1 MRYDTK
7 FNAYATGTENQWST
21 LASAALPGGS
31 INDKDK
37 FNATAMLTGTGQ
49 CDVRA
54 SLNGVVLFEF
64 TGLVSPTLLDLTV
77 VRDGSMIANF
87 AADIRCSVAVA
98 PIVGAKVGMTW
109 GQQQTLLIEG
119 RADTLGGLLL
129 QWGGVER

>member
-1 MRYDTK
+1 MRFDTK
-7 FNAYATGTENQWST
+7 FPPYATGTENQWST
-21 LASAALPGGS
+21 LATANIPGSS

-37 FNATAMLTGTGQ
+37 FNATALLTGTGQ
-49 CDVRA
+49 IDIRA

-64 TGLVSPTLLDLTV
+64 TGLAPTTLLDLAV

-87 AADIRCSVAVA
+87 AADFRCNVAVA
-98 PIVGAKVGMTW
+98 PITGARVGMAW
-109 GQQQTLLIEG
+109 GQSQTLLIEG